1 MMPWAIAVVGVRR
14 MRTTMGFVTRK
25 SWVAQMKWPATTILQ
40 HLWTMVPVQIWMSS
54 VNAVEAALKTWMQTG
69 FVTMLTIV
77 WGSTMNVANAMAQA
91 RWVAPTLAH
100 AIMKW
105 MRVATMEVAPSWTVV
120 VFVVEMASVGAPTV
134 WPAIMRQ
141 TLGATMAP
149 VSTTTPLVFAMGTAE
164 PTSTWMVCVTM

>member
-1 MMPWAIAVVGVRR
+1 
-14 MRTTMGFVTRK
+14 MGFVTRK
-25 SWVAQMKWPATTILQ
+25 SWVAQMKWRATTILR

-54 VNAVEAALKTWMQTG
+54 VNAVETAPKTRMQTG
-69 FVTMLTIV
+69 FVTMSTIV
-77 WGSTMNVANAMAQA
+77 WGNTMNAANAMAQA

-100 AIMKW
+100 AIMTW

-120 VFVVEMASVGAPTV
+120 VFVVETASVGAPTV

-149 VSTTTPLVFAMGTAE
+149 VFTTMPLAFAMETAKQTSTGTA
-164 PTSTWMVCVTM
+164 CVTM